1 LLGPRP
7 SPSLQE
13 TCGGRPMSDRGRTSA
28 LQTNAGPG
36 LGAADLDDSVMVR
49 LQEQI
54 AWYSRKS
61 LQNQRWFKTLKILQL
76 LCAALIPV
84 LAAASISTVV
94 AAVLGALIL
103 VLEGLQQMNQY
114 QQNWISYRA
123 TSEALKHEKYL
134 YLALAGPYGRA
145 RDARA
150 LLAERVE
157 SLVSQEQAKWVS
169 TREEAARRT
178 DRDSDG

>member
-1 LLGPRP
+1 
-7 SPSLQE
+7 
-13 TCGGRPMSDRGRTSA
+13 MSEPGTTSA
-28 LQTNAGPG
+28 LPS
-36 LGAADLDDSVMVR
+36 AAPPAERQEDIDDPVMAR

-84 LAAASISTVV
+84 LAATSIPRVV

-134 YLALAGPYGRA
+134 HLARAGPYARA
-145 RDARA
+145 RNPRA
-150 LLAERVE
+150 VLAERTE

-169 TREEAARRT
+169 TREEGARSG
-178 DRDSDG
+178 DREVDA

>member
-1 LLGPRP
+1 MTDPG
-7 SPSLQE
+7 
-13 TCGGRPMSDRGRTSA
+13 TTSA
-28 LQTNAGPG
+28 LPTKATPG
-36 LGAADLDDSVMVR
+36 EGQADLDDPVMAR

-84 LAAASISTVV
+84 LAATSIPTVV
-94 AAVLGALIL
+94 VAVLGALIL

-134 YLALAGPYGRA
+134 YIASAGPYERA
-145 RDARA
+145 RDPRT

-178 DRDSDG
+178 DRDGDG